1 MVVQE
6 DLEIEMQAAAVQV
19 LADRGTVSAMAMA
32 LLVVRSSSNKGTM
45 VLETATTKA
54 AHQTAES
61 KFQVMISTFKLP
73 TRSSRRNLLLPP
85 VPRAAVWMVFK

>member
-1 MVVQE
+1 VVVQE

-19 LADRGTVSAMAMA
+19 LADRGTVSAMAMVP
-32 LLVVRSSSNKGTM
+32 LVVRNSKAAM
-45 VLETATTKA
+45 VLGTTTTKA

-61 KFQVMISTFKLP
+61 KFQAVISTFKLRM
-73 TRSSRRNLLLPP
+73 RSSRRNLLLPP